1 MSRIFG
7 SSLEDLEKSMKA
19 RSIDISRISFTRD
32 NFMKLAFIY
41 LRLRVGQSV
50 IIMGETGV
58 GKTAIINYLADV
70 LNYEFRVL
78 NLHEG
83 VTEDDILEFVSSARS
98 FASSNRERKVLLF
111 FDEINTNMHIDGLL
125 KEIVIDR
132 RVRGD

>member
-7 SSLEDLEKSMKA
+7 KDLESIQQSMK
-19 RSIDISRISFTRD
+19 RRNIDISRISFTRD
-32 NFMKLAFIY
+32 NFIKLTFIY

-70 LNYEFRVL
+70 LDYDFRVL

-83 VTEDDILEFVSSARS
+83 I
-98 FASSNRERKVLLF
+98 
-111 FDEINTNMHIDGLL
+111 
-125 KEIVIDR
+125 
-132 RVRGD
+132 

>member
-1 MSRIFG
+1 
-7 SSLEDLEKSMKA
+7 
-19 RSIDISRISFTRD
+19 
-32 NFMKLAFIY
+32 MKLAFIY